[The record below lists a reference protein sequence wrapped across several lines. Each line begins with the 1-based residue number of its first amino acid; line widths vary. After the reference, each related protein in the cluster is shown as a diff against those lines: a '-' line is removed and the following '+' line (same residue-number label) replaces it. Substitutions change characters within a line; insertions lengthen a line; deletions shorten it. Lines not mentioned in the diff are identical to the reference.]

1 MAILLTSVRTARR
14 RTPLLLTAA
23 VTTVL
28 AAALLSPPS
37 GAEAGSSAAAPAS
50 APATGTPP
58 SGEPAE
64 PGADPGSVPAVA
76 WHGCGRDL
84 RGASKMVQC
93 ATYQVPLD
101 YRSPAAGTAT
111 IALDRLPA
119 TGPDRIGS
127 LFLNPG
133 GPGGSGVDFV
143 AFAGTSPILK
153 ALRKHFDLVGF
164 DPRGTNRSTP
174 SIACEPAARTVRRL
188 DRAEGRPAVDRAAV
202 RRALRTGAEYAASCR
217 EASGD
222 LVDLTGTEYAVRDL
236 DRLRAAVGDQKLS
249 YLGFSYGTYL
259 GTVYADLYPTRV
271 RALTLDGSV
280 DPRQYGDDFLGLLK
294 LNAQASERSVDAFL
308 AWCSKQPRACQFG
321 DGDAEGAVDRLIR
334 RLDDQPLV
342 KGHGKR
348 RAITNG
354 YTVAEILY
362 LQTGSGRAAWQ
373 DTGRALGDIAA
384 GRPVITNADLID
396 AGGAT
401 NIAIE
406 CTDSAGSVTPA
417 EFRHYALRS
426 NRIAPRLGPAL
437 ILGPPIYDGANG
449 AACGR
454 WPASDPPSDWRG
466 DFHAQGAAPVLVVGS
481 QGDPSTP
488 YPGAVALAGLLDSG
502 RLLTEKSGPSS
513 THTSYFDNACIRR
526 KVDRYLLSLALPAPG
541 STCGEEQ

>member
-1 MAILLTSVRTARR
+1 VAILLRSVRTARR
-14 RTPLLLTAA
+14 TTPLLLSVA

-28 AAALLSPPS
+28 AGTLLSAPS
-37 GAEAGSSAAAPAS
+37 GAEAGSSVVAPAPAAAD
-50 APATGTPP
+50 GMP
-58 SGEPAE
+58 SGEPPE

-76 WHGCGRDL
+76 WHDCRHEVP
-84 RGASKMVQC
+84 GASKALQC

-101 YRSPAAGTAT
+101 YRNPAAGTAT
-111 IALDRLPA
+111 VALDRLPA
-119 TGPDRIGS
+119 TGPDRVGS

-143 AFAGTSPILK
+143 AFAGGSPIFK
-153 ALRKHFDLVGF
+153 ALSKRFDLIGF

-188 DRAEGRPAVDRAAV
+188 DRAEGRPVVDRASV

-217 EASGD
+217 KASGD

-236 DRLRAAVGDQKLS
+236 DLLRAAVGDQKLS

-271 RALTLDGSV
+271 RALTLDGTV
-280 DPRQYGDDFLGLLK
+280 DPRQYGDAFLGLLR
-294 LNAQASERSVDAFL
+294 LNARASERSVDAFL
-308 AWCSKQPRACQFG
+308 AWCSKRPRACTFG
-321 DGDAEGAVDRLIR
+321 DGDAEAAVDALIR
-334 RLDDQPLV
+334 RLDDEPLV
-342 KGHGKR
+342 TGRGKR
-348 RAITNG
+348 RAVTNG
-354 YTVAEILY
+354 YTVSELLY
-362 LQTGSGRAAWQ
+362 LQTGSGRAAWT
-373 DTGRALGDIAA
+373 DTGQALAGIAA
-384 GRPVITNADLID
+384 GQPVITNRDLIG

-417 EFRHYALRS
+417 EFKQYALSSARV
-426 NRIAPRLGPAL
+426 APRLGPAL

-449 AACGR
+449 ATCSR

-502 RLLTEKSGPSS
+502 RLLTERSGPSS
-513 THTSYFDNACIRR
+513 THTSYFYNGCIRR
-526 KVDRYLLSLALPAPG
+526 KVDRYLLSLALPAAG
-541 STCGEEQ
+541 STCAEEQ

>member
-1 MAILLTSVRTARR
+1 MTIPRASVRTVR
-14 RTPLLLTAA
+14 RTPSLLGVAG
-23 VTTVL
+23 TTVL
-28 AAALLSPPS
+28 AAALLSGPS
-37 GAEAGSSAAAPAS
+37 GAAAGVSATAAS
-50 APATGTPP
+50 ARVDGSPP
-58 SGEPAE
+58 SGEPPE

-76 WHGCGRDL
+76 WHDCAGDVQ
-84 RGASKMVQC
+84 GASPALQC

-101 YRSPAAGTAT
+101 YRDPLAGTAT

-119 TGPDRIGS
+119 TGPDRLGS

-143 AFAGTSPILK
+143 AFAGTSPIFR
-153 ALRKHFDLVGF
+153 ALGKRFDLVGF

-174 SIACEPAARTVRRL
+174 GITCEPAARTVRRL
-188 DRAEGRPAVDRAAV
+188 DRAKGRPAVTRAAV

-236 DRLRAAVGDQKLS
+236 DLLRAAVGDQRLN
-249 YLGFSYGTYL
+249 YLGFSYGSYL

-271 RALTLDGSV
+271 RALTVDGSV

-294 LNAQASERSVDAFL
+294 LNARASERSVDAFL
-308 AWCSKQPRACQFG
+308 AWCSGRPRACGFG
-321 DGDAEGAVDRLIR
+321 HGDAEGAVDDLIR
-334 RLDDQPLV
+334 RLDAKPLV

-348 RAITNG
+348 RAVTNG

-362 LQTGSGRAAWQ
+362 LQTGAGRAAWKE
-373 DTGRALGDIAA
+373 TGPALGAIAA
-384 GRPVITNADLID
+384 GRPVITNRDLIG

-406 CTDSAGSVTPA
+406 CTDSAGSVTKA
-417 EFRHYALRS
+417 DFQQYASKIARV
-426 NRIAPRLGPAL
+426 APRLGPAL
-437 ILGPPIYDGANG
+437 VLGPPIYDGANG
-449 AACGR
+449 AACSR

-488 YPGAVALAGLLDSG
+488 YPGAVALARQLDSG
-502 RLLTEKSGPSS
+502 RLLTERSGPSS
-513 THTSYFDNACIRR
+513 THTSYFYNSCIRR
-526 KVDRYLLSLALPAPG
+526 KVDRYLTSVALPAAG
-541 STCGEEQ
+541 STCAEEQ

>member
-1 MAILLTSVRTARR
+1 VAILLTSVRTTRR
-14 RTPLLLTAA
+14 RAPLLLSAA

-28 AAALLSPPS
+28 AAALLSVLP
-37 GAEAGSSAAAPAS
+37 GADAGGVVVPAS
-50 APATGTPP
+50 APVDGAPP
-58 SGEPAE
+58 SGEPPE
-64 PGADPGSVPAVA
+64 PGADPGSVPPVA
-76 WHGCGRDL
+76 WHEDCGGDVQ
-84 RGASKMVQC
+84 GATKPLQC

-101 YRSPAAGTAT
+101 YRDPRAGTAT

-119 TGPDRIGS
+119 TGPDRVGS
-127 LFLNPG
+127 LFVNPG

-143 AFAGTSPILK
+143 AAAGASTIFQ
-153 ALRKHFDLVGF
+153 ALRKHFDLIGF

-174 SIACEPAARTVRRL
+174 DIACEPPARTGRRL
-188 DRAEGRPAVDRAAV
+188 DRAVGRPVVGSTAV
-202 RRALRTGAEYAASCR
+202 RRAMRIGADYARSCR

-222 LVDLTGTEYAVRDL
+222 LVDLTGTEYAARDL
-236 DRLRAAVGDQKLS
+236 DLLRAAVGDPRLS

-294 LNAQASERSVDAFL
+294 LNLRASERSVDAFL
-308 AWCSKQPRACQFG
+308 AWCSARPRACSFG
-321 DGDAEGAVDRLIR
+321 EGDAEAAVDELIR
-334 RLDDQPLV
+334 RLDDEPLV
-342 KGHGKR
+342 EGRGQR
-348 RAITNG
+348 RAVTNG
-354 YTVAEILY
+354 YTVAELLY
-362 LQTGSGRAAWQ
+362 LE
-373 DTGRALGDIAA
+373 TGRGRSAWKETGATLADIGA
-384 GRPVITNADLID
+384 GRPVITNSDLIGPG
-396 AGGAT
+396 AAT

-406 CTDSAGSVTPA
+406 CTDSAGGVTPA
-417 EFRHYALRS
+417 EFEKYALRTT
-426 NRIAPRLGPAL
+426 RVAPRLGPAL

-449 AACGR
+449 ATCSR

-466 DFHAQGAAPVLVVGS
+466 DFHAQGAAPVLVVGA

-526 KVDRYLLSLALPAPG
+526 KVDRYLVSLALPASG
-541 STCGEEQ
+541 STCAEEQ

>member
-1 MAILLTSVRTARR
+1 MALLTSVRTARR
-14 RTPLLLTAA
+14 TTPLLLSVA

-28 AAALLSPPS
+28 ATALLSAPS

-50 APATGTPP
+50 APAAPP

-64 PGADPGSVPAVA
+64 PGADPGSVSAVA
-76 WHGCGRDL
+76 WHACGHDL
-84 RGASKMVQC
+84 QGASKALQC
-93 ATYQVPLD
+93 ATYPVPLD
-101 YRSPAAGTAT
+101 YRNPAAGTAT

-119 TGPDRIGS
+119 TGPDRLGS

-143 AFAGTSPILK
+143 AFAGTSPIFK
-153 ALRKHFDLVGF
+153 ALRKRFDLIGF

-188 DRAEGRPAVDRAAV
+188 DQAEGHPAVNRAAV
-202 RRALRTGAEYAASCR
+202 RRALRTGAEYGASCR

-236 DRLRAAVGDQKLS
+236 DLLRAAVGDQKLS

-294 LNAQASERSVDAFL
+294 LNAQASEDSVDAFL
-308 AWCSKQPRACQFG
+308 AWCSKRPRACTFG
-321 DGDAEGAVDRLIR
+321 AGDAEGAVDRLIR

-348 RAITNG
+348 RALTNG

-362 LQTGSGRAAWQ
+362 LQTGSGRAAWK
-373 DTGRALGDIAA
+373 DTGQALADIAA
-384 GRPVITNADLID
+384 GRPVITNADLIG

-406 CTDSAGSVTPA
+406 CTDAAGSVTPD
-417 EFRHYALRS
+417 EFEKYAMRS

-449 AACGR
+449 ATCSK

-513 THTSYFDNACIRR
+513 THTSYFYNACIRR
-526 KVDRYLLSLALPAPG
+526 KVDRYLISLALPAAG
-541 STCGEEQ
+541 SSTCAEEQ

>member
-1 MAILLTSVRTARR
+1 MAILPTFVRTARR
-14 RTPLLLTAA
+14 TTPLMLSVA

-28 AAALLSPPS
+28 AAALLSAPS
-37 GAEAGSSAAAPAS
+37 GAEAGSSTPAS
-50 APATGTPP
+50 ASARADGTPP
-58 SGEPAE
+58 SGEPPE
-64 PGADPGSVPAVA
+64 PGADPGSVPAVE
-76 WHGCGRDL
+76 WHDCGADVQ
-84 RGASKMVQC
+84 GASKALQC

-101 YRSPAAGTAT
+101 YRDPLAGKAT

-143 AFAGTSPILK
+143 AFAGRSPIFK
-153 ALRKHFDLVGF
+153 ALRKRFDLIGF

-174 SIACEPAARTVRRL
+174 GIACEPPARTVRRL
-188 DRAEGRPAVDRAAV
+188 DRAQGRPVVNRAAV

-217 EASGD
+217 KASGD
-222 LVDLTGTEYAVRDL
+222 LVDLTGSEYAVRDL
-236 DRLRAAVGDQKLS
+236 DLLRAAVGDPKLS

-294 LNAQASERSVDAFL
+294 LNARASERSVDAFL
-308 AWCSKQPRACQFG
+308 AWCSKRPRACTFG
-321 DGDAEGAVDRLIR
+321 DGDSEAAVDDLIR
-334 RLDDQPLV
+334 RLDDEPLV
-342 KGHGKR
+342 TGRGKR
-348 RAITNG
+348 RALTNG
-354 YTVAEILY
+354 YTVAELLY
-362 LQTGSGRAAWQ
+362 LQTSSGRGAWK
-373 DTGRALGDIAA
+373 DTGRALAGIAA
-384 GRPVITNADLID
+384 GRPVITNRDLIY

-417 EFRHYALRS
+417 EFREYALRS
-426 NRIAPRLGPAL
+426 SRVAPRLGPAL
-437 ILGPPIYDGANG
+437 VLGPPIYDGANG
-449 AACGR
+449 ATCSK
-454 WPASDPPSDWRG
+454 WPVSDPPSDWRG

-502 RLLTEKSGPSS
+502 RLLTERSGPSS
-513 THTSYFDNACIRR
+513 THTSYFGNACIRR
-526 KVDRYLLSLALPAPG
+526 KVDSYLISLTLPATG
-541 STCGEEQ
+541 STCAEEQ